1 MVEREREPCY
11 VACRLWGVSEID
23 CKKMRAK
30 MVFRVHLIFRPRK
43 EALQFLPEQGK
54 RINSEEDAWR
64 ELERLQ
70 ALPTL
75 GVQNGK
81 LEFKDN
87 PEFFRVSDAKS
98 VYVGTDEVEIWFPP
112 LPPNDER
119 EGTIAVLTYL
129 IEASDVQLDFNFE
142 EFPFDAHELC
152 VKLFLPKKHKDQMYE
167 LHCDQN
173 MRVRSESIKAKEDGG
188 HGILEILPAVKK
200 SLFEWEIIPEK
211 TELFRNEQATGEQS
225 GITMRLGIRRIP
237 QHYVTKFLLCPGV
250 IAALACVSTFIPS
263 ENIGERLALTFTIL
277 LTLTSINYT
286 FSDSLPALPYSTAL
300 NEYHEACHYL
310 VYGVIAHN
318 VIFSLYAYR
327 CNSKS
332 CAAEPTSNTAAGTV
346 DPTMA
351 TCVASADAPCVA
363 ASEVADVAATVAS
376 RWCSMCM
383 HNIVVDY
390 WILLDL
396 DDFVMSFIFAYW
408 IYWNVKWFADHNY
421 KFFGTHK

>member
-1 MVEREREPCY
+1 M
-11 VACRLWGVSEID
+11 
-23 CKKMRAK
+23 
-30 MVFRVHLIFRPRK
+30 
-43 EALQFLPEQGK
+43 
-54 RINSEEDAWR
+54 
-64 ELERLQ
+64 
-70 ALPTL
+70 
-75 GVQNGK
+75 
-81 LEFKDN
+81 
-87 PEFFRVSDAKS
+87 
-98 VYVGTDEVEIWFPP
+98 
-112 LPPNDER
+112 
-119 EGTIAVLTYL
+119 
-129 IEASDVQLDFNFE
+129 
-142 EFPFDAHELC
+142 
-152 VKLFLPKKHKDQMYE
+152 
-167 LHCDQN
+167 
-173 MRVRSESIKAKEDGG
+173 
-188 HGILEILPAVKK
+188 
-200 SLFEWEIIPEK
+200 
-211 TELFRNEQATGEQS
+211 
-225 GITMRLGIRRIP
+225 
-237 QHYVTKFLLCPGV
+237 TKFLLRPGV

-263 ENIGERLALTFTIL
+263 DNIGDRLALTFTIL
-277 LTLTSINYT
+277 LTLTGINYT
-286 FSDSLPALPYSTAL
+286 SSDSLPALPYSTAL
-300 NEYHEACHYL
+300 DKYHEACHYL

-318 VIFSLYAYR
+318 VTFFLYAYR